1 MVEAKGHH
9 ESYKV
14 RQENDVNLYVIIIV
28 KLVAF
33 RLPREDSLVFFTDLR
48 ENQATMTRV
57 KYLI

>member
-1 MVEAKGHH
+1 MVETKGHH

-33 RLPREDSLVFFTDLR
+33 RLPREDSLVFS
-48 ENQATMTRV
+48 
-57 KYLI
+57 LIFGKIKQL